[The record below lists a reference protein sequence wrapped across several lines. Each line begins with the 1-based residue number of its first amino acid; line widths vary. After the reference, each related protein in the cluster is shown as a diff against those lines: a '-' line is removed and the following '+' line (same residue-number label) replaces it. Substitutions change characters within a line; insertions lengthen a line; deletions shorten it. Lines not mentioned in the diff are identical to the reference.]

1 MTRRVF
7 LALLLGLGLLV
18 ILTTGL
24 GYQYR
29 RMIYRKYLRLRL
41 DESADEG
48 MLSPE
53 QFQVIQA
60 LFDVVAPQPAP
71 SQAQLLEFVHWRTST
86 VEGYYPEYIAAVELL
101 ESYAQRRFGGNFARL
116 SLEARD
122 HLLREI
128 LPRHTLLPLQERLP
142 IQQAEPPGFTG
153 KVRTVF
159 ETLAYRAE
167 ARFKYFVFWDLLMFY
182 WSSSA
187 GWSAVGY
194 DSYPGVPAHPRGY
207 TVPPGT
213 NPAGEP

>member
-7 LALLLGLGLLV
+7 LALLLGLGLFV
-18 ILTTGL
+18 VLTTGL

-29 RMIYRKYLRLRL
+29 RLIYRKYLRLRL
-41 DESADEG
+41 DESADKG
-48 MLSPE
+48 RLSPD

-60 LFDVVAPQPAP
+60 LFDVIAPQPAP
-71 SQAQLLEFVHWRTST
+71 SQAQLLEFVQWRTSR
-86 VEGYYPEYIAAVELL
+86 VEGYYSEYMAAVELL
-101 ESYAQRRFGGNFARL
+101 ESYAQRRFGGNYARL

-153 KVRTVF
+153 KIRTLF
-159 ETLAYRAE
+159 ETLAYRSE
-167 ARFKYFVFWDLLMFY
+167 ARLKYFVFWDLLMFY

-187 GWSAVGY
+187 GWSVVGY
-194 DSYPGVPAHPRGY
+194 ASYPGIPAHPRAY